1 MTRYVYGGPRVR
13 TVADYAKRQKLQP
26 ESSERPIDS
35 VTLFLLQS
43 ANRSVQLNLRFNET
57 H

>member
-35 VTLFLLQS
+35 VTSFLLQS
-43 ANRSVQLNLRFNET
+43 ANRPVQLNLRFNET